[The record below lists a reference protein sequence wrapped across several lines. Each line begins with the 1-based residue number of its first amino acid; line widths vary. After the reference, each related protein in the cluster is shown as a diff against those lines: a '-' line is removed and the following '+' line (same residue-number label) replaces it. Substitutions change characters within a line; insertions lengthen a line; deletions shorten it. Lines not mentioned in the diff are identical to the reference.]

1 MADWSDRRCDF
12 NGVSLH
18 VACGGRN
25 AFEKLMTEDVTMAR
39 TFDDLPQQKRLLSVT
54 LYYQDKPNCRR

>member
-1 MADWSDRRCDF
+1 MADWLDRRCDF

-25 AFEKLMTEDVTMAR
+25 AFEKLMTEDVTVAR
-39 TFDDLPQQKRLLSVT
+39 TFDDLPQQKRLPSAT
-54 LYYQDKPNCRR
+54 L